1 MAKRSG
7 LARAAFLKRKA
18 ILAVLLGLA
27 LGSSASAGTVTKLN
41 GTSGSNTY
49 SAALSTTGDL
59 DLQLSF
65 FADYL
70 VVGGGG
76 GGGGHIGGGG
86 GGGGVQTSIG
96 NAQMELAVTN
106 YAVSVGAGGA
116 GGIRDN
122 RGSAGSQSSVFGVT
136 ASGGGGGG
144 AYNVVD
150 GDTALNQIGGSGT
163 SGGGGAPNNNT
174 TSNAGGSGT
183 SGQGFAGGY
192 GRTNGAYRAG
202 GGGGAG
208 GAGSNGDLG
217 AGSVGNGGL
226 GVSSTITGT
235 QLFYSGGGGGGVT
248 SGGTAGTGGS
258 SVGGNGGVGTTAAA
272 TAGMANRG
280 GGGGGGGYSHPSAD
294 VGGSGGSGVVIVRY
308 EGTQVATGGTVSAGT
323 GSAAGH
329 TIHTFSTAG
338 NSNFNVTAENL
349 NNRLGAIQ
357 TGVISGTGNLSFS
370 GPGQLTLN
378 AANTYSGTTRAIG
391 GTLNI
396 GNVDALAGSTL
407 DMATADAGT
416 VALTL
421 SGQTYNVGG
430 LQGTRNLAI
439 GDNRISV
446 GANNTS
452 TSYSGVLSGTGG
464 VSKVGSGTLA
474 FDGANTYSGTTR
486 AVAGTLNLGNV
497 NALSAS
503 TLDMATADAGT
514 VGLTLSGQTYNVA
527 GLQGTR
533 NLSLG
538 SNTLSVG
545 ANNGSTTYSG
555 VLSGTGGVSKVGSGT
570 LAFDGANTYSGTTRA
585 IAGTLNLGN
594 VDALSASTL
603 DMATAD
609 AGTVALTLSGQ
620 TYNVGGLQGTRDLN
634 FGSNTLSIGAN
645 NGSTTYAGIL
655 AGTGGVSKVGS
666 GTLAL
671 DGANTYAG
679 VTRAVAG
686 TLNLG
691 NVNALA
697 NSTLDMATADAGTV
711 GLTLSGQT
719 YNVGG
724 LQGTRNLALGNNRI
738 SVGANNASTSY
749 AGSLSGTGGLTKVG
763 SGSFNLTGNNSYT
776 GTTNVSAGT
785 LLVNG
790 DNSAATGAFTVDS
803 GGLLG
808 GSGTVGGATVF
819 LNGSTHSPGNSPGLQ
834 SFTSG
839 LTYNT
844 SSTFQWEL
852 AFNTSEGRGENFDAV
867 DVSGSQL
874 SIQSGVTS
882 ALVFNAV
889 GSSVDWA
896 DTFWGTNQSWQ
907 VFNSLAG
914 ISFVAASIFDPITLT
929 NDSIGASLATARV
942 GSFFSWSQVGNDLF
956 LNYTAGGGAA
966 VPEPSTCVVLAMAGL
981 AIARRKLRRGRSA
994 ADATATT

>member
-1 MAKRSG
+1 
-7 LARAAFLKRKA
+7 
-18 ILAVLLGLA
+18 V
-27 LGSSASAGTVTKLN
+27 
-41 GTSGSNTY
+41 NT
-49 SAALSTTGDL
+49 
-59 DLQLSF
+59 
-65 FADYL
+65 
-70 VVGGGG
+70 
-76 GGGGHIGGGG
+76 
-86 GGGGVQTSIG
+86 
-96 NAQMELAVTN
+96 
-106 YAVSVGAGGA
+106 
-116 GGIRDN
+116 
-122 RGSAGSQSSVFGVT
+122 
-136 ASGGGGGG
+136 
-144 AYNVVD
+144 
-150 GDTALNQIGGSGT
+150 
-163 SGGGGAPNNNT
+163 
-174 TSNAGGSGT
+174 
-183 SGQGFAGGY
+183 
-192 GRTNGAYRAG
+192 
-202 GGGGAG
+202 
-208 GAGSNGDLG
+208 
-217 AGSVGNGGL
+217 
-226 GVSSTITGT
+226 
-235 QLFYSGGGGGGVT
+235 
-248 SGGTAGTGGS
+248 
-258 SVGGNGGVGTTAAA
+258 
-272 TAGMANRG
+272 
-280 GGGGGGGYSHPSAD
+280 
-294 VGGSGGSGVVIVRY
+294 
-308 EGTQVATGGTVSAGT
+308 
-323 GSAAGH
+323 
-329 TIHTFSTAG
+329 
-338 NSNFNVTAENL
+338 
-349 NNRLGAIQ
+349 RLGAVQ
-357 TGVISGTGNLSFS
+357 TGVISGTGNLSFT
-370 GPGQLTLN
+370 GTGQQQLTLN

-396 GNVDALAGSTL
+396 GNVDALSGSTL

-421 SGQTYNVGG
+421 SGQTYNVG
-430 LQGTRNLAI
+430 
-439 GDNRISV
+439 
-446 GANNTS
+446 
-452 TSYSGVLSGTGG
+452 
-464 VSKVGSGTLA
+464 
-474 FDGANTYSGTTR
+474 
-486 AVAGTLNLGNV
+486 
-497 NALSAS
+497 
-503 TLDMATADAGT
+503 
-514 VGLTLSGQTYNVA
+514 

-570 LAFDGANTYSGTTRA
+570 LAFDGANTYSGTTSAIAGTLNLGNVNALANSTLDLPNSFGTFGFTLSGQTYNIAGLQGTGNINIGSNRLSIGADNSSSTFSGNITGTDGGGISKVGTGTLTLAWGSYYTGTTRA
-585 IAGTLNLGN
+585 IGGTLDIGHGGALSGTTLDMATADTGNVDFTLSGSTIQLGGLQGTRDLNYGSNRLNVGANSNSTTYSGVLSGTGELNKFGNGTLSLDGANTYSGTTRARLGTLNLGN

-609 AGTVALTLSGQ
+609 AGTVGLTLSGQ

-634 FGSNTLSIGAN
+634 FGSNTLSVGAN

-691 NVNALA
+691 NVDALSG
-697 NSTLDMATADAGTV
+697 STLDMATADAGTV
-711 GLTLSGQT
+711 ALTLSGQT

-724 LQGTRNLALGNNRI
+724 LQGTRNLALGNNTI

-749 AGSLSGTGGLTKVG
+749 SGVLSGTGGLTKVG

-834 SFTSG
+834 GFTSG

-852 AFNTSEGRGENFDAV
+852 AGNTSSGRGTNFDAV
-867 DVSGSQL
+867 NVSGSQL

-889 GSSVDWA
+889 GSSVDW
-896 DTFWGTNQSWQ
+896 TNSFWGTNQSWQ

-994 ADATATT
+994 AKVPAAG